1 MARTR
6 FVTVMLIVGLVAA
19 ACADDVVIIGDPGSG
34 RVCEIGQCD
43 TFEATVSSID
53 WLGDG
58 TSPDKIQSSY
68 GVQAG
73 VPLRTDLG
81 YEGLADAEADWEQTM
96 ARLRD
101 AGFSIPVDGS
111 AVHADGDEWR
121 IRGRVLDGYSPPM
134 LEVTVDMVDDDAR
147 AAEILAPIVDALGA
161 IP

>member
-1 MARTR
+1 MTRTR
-6 FVTVMLIVGLVAA
+6 FEILMLVVVLVAA

-43 TFEATVSSID
+43 TLEATGSTID

-58 TSPDKIQSSY
+58 TPPDKIQSSY

-73 VPLRTDLG
+73 VPLRTDLW

-96 ARLRD
+96 DRLRD
-101 AGFSIPVDGS
+101 AGFSIPVDAS
-111 AVHADGDEWR
+111 SVHGEGDEWR

-147 AAEILAPIVDALGA
+147 AAEILAPITDALGT